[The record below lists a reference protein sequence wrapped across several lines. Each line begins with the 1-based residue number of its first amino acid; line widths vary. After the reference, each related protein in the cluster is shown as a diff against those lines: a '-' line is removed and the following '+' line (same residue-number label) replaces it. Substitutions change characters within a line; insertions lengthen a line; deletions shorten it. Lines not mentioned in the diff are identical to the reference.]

1 LAKCITKKKKKK
13 KKLKIFTTYHLWEV
27 FALLWRGEQSGVG
40 REDFPEEASLE

>member
-1 LAKCITKKKKKK
+1 METEVTFFPE
-13 KKLKIFTTYHLWEV
+13 KLKIFTTYHLWEV